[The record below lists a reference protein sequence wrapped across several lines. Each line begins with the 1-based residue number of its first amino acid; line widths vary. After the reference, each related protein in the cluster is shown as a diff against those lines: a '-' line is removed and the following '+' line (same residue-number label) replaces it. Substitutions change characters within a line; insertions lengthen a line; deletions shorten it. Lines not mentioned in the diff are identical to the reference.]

1 VPSSFSAGN
10 AGSLCEISST
20 LFLEVE
26 KFPHVNTR
34 REGFVCEQERNKSTW
49 DEKELRFEEELSKLG
64 PIEKED
70 DDDGDDESPPPP
82 PLAPLLGAD
91 ITALLLLLLRV
102 LFLLLLKL
110 GSSGSIC
117 AK

>member
-1 VPSSFSAGN
+1 
-10 AGSLCEISST
+10 

-64 PIEKED
+64 PIEKEE
-70 DDDGDDESPPPP
+70 DDDGDDESPPPPPPP